1 MEAVSIAIGLIV
13 AAASEIHIGHF
24 IFAVQSQIYLSL
36 SLSLDL
42 YLIGPTGRSI
52 AQVQAE
58 PKRRRCRASQSGKL
72 HATQLTFETTTPL

>member
-1 MEAVSIAIGLIV
+1 MMEAVSIAIGLIV

-24 IFAVQSQIYLSL
+24 IFAVLSQIHLSL
-36 SLSLDL
+36 SHWI
-42 YLIGPTGRSI
+42 YLIGPAGRSI